1 MGETGAVGG
10 RVPARD
16 LGTALV
22 AAAAALVA
30 EAGPGGVSLR
40 AIARRCGVSHAAP
53 AHHFADRAGLFSAL
67 AAEGFRGLAAALV
80 AVPDEPGRRRLAAMG
95 VAYVTYAASVPG
107 HFPVMFR
114 PELFDATDHALVEAR
129 RAAYTALE
137 QGVVDAR
144 ADGWARG
151 ADHDTA
157 VVTAW
162 AAVHGL
168 ATLWFDGN
176 LPGRTTDDLDSL
188 ATAAATLLIGAGG

>member
-1 MGETGAVGG
+1 MGAQSG
-10 RVPARD
+10 PRD
-16 LGTALV
+16 LGAALV
-22 AAAAALVA
+22 AAAAELVA

-67 AAEGFRGLAAALV
+67 AAEGFRGLAASLA
-80 AVPDEPGRRRLAAMG
+80 AVPDGPGRRRLGAMG

-114 PELFDATDHALVEAR
+114 PELFDSSDEALGEAR
-129 RAAYTALE
+129 LSAYTALDE
-137 QGVVDAR
+137 GVAEAR
-144 ADGWARG
+144 SEGWAPG
-151 ADHDTA
+151 VDHDTA

-176 LPGRTTDDLDSL
+176 LPGRTADDLDSL
-188 ATAAATLLIGAGG
+188 ADAVAALLIGSGG